1 MMYVSAV
8 TPFAPGSESAEVTV
22 TDGQYSCRAF
32 SYPCDAVEGEVVTE
46 PLQLFDEV
54 ICLMFEDAEPRIES
68 TGDVDFRHC
77 GVAKVLDVENDLLC
91 VGELILQA
99 GGQLPGGLAV
109 GDAVE
114 FECVRID
121 LR

>member
-8 TPFAPGSESAEVTV
+8 TPFAHKSESADVTV
-22 TDGQYSCRAF
+22 TDGQYDCRAF
-32 SYPCDAVEGEVVTE
+32 SYPCHAVEGEVVTE
-46 PLQLFDEV
+46 PLQLFDEA
-54 ICLMFEDAEPRIES
+54 ICLMFEDAEPRIEG
-68 TGDVDFRHC
+68 TGDVGFRHF
-77 GVAKVLDVENDLLC
+77 GVAKVLDVENDLLS
-91 VGELILQA
+91 VGELIFQV
-99 GGQLPGGLAV
+99 GELPRGLAV

>member
-1 MMYVSAV
+1 M
-8 TPFAPGSESAEVTV
+8 TV

-32 SYPCDAVEGEVVTE
+32 SYPCEAVEGEAVTE

-54 ICLMFEDAEPRIES
+54 ICLMFEDSEPRIES
-68 TGDVDFRHC
+68 AGDVDFRHC
-77 GVAKVLDVENDLLC
+77 GVATVLDVANDLLS

-99 GGQLPGGLAV
+99 GGLPGGLAV

>member
-8 TPFAPGSESAEVTV
+8 TPFAPGSESADVTV

-32 SYPCDAVEGEVVTE
+32 SYPCDAVEGEVVIE

-68 TGDVDFRHC
+68 TGNEDFRHF
-77 GVAKVLDVENDLLC
+77 GVAKVLDVENDLLS
-91 VGELILQA
+91 VGELILQVGA
-99 GGQLPGGLAV
+99 LPAGLAV